1 MTKVKIC
8 GITSVEDGLWVVEC
22 GADAIG
28 LNFAESPRRVDVARA
43 REILGALPGSVVA
56 VGVFADASKEEMRG
70 VAQEV
75 GLGTVQVHGKFEAEE
90 AEELREGG
98 LRVVRA
104 IQVGSRADLK
114 PIGSYPADAFLL
126 DTKAEG
132 MHGGTG
138 KTFDWSLAREARE
151 RARIVLAGGLGPDNV
166 AEAIREVRPWAVDA
180 SSRLEASPGVKDPA
194 LVKRFIEAVR
204 EAEVSG

>member
-1 MTKVKIC
+1 
-8 GITSVEDGLWVVEC
+8 
-22 GADAIG
+22 
-28 LNFAESPRRVDVARA
+28 
-43 REILGALPGSVVA
+43 
-56 VGVFADASKEEMRG
+56 VFADASKEEMRG

-75 GLGTVQVHGKFEAEE
+75 GLGTVQVHGEFEAEE
-90 AEELREGG
+90 AEKLREGG

-104 IQVGSRADLK
+104 IQVGSRHDLK
-114 PIGSYPADAFLL
+114 PVGSYPADAFLL

-132 MHGGTG
+132 VHGGTG